1 MTLSYITQAQRVR
14 PKILLLK
21 KIIIVNY
28 QNNFKEK
35 NETSFKSLLKI
46 DNKILIYLM
55 FKIDNRILI

>member
-21 KIIIVNY
+21 QIIIVNY

-35 NETSFKSLLKI
+35 NETSFKGLLKI
-46 DNKILIYLM
+46 NNKILI
-55 FKIDNRILI
+55 